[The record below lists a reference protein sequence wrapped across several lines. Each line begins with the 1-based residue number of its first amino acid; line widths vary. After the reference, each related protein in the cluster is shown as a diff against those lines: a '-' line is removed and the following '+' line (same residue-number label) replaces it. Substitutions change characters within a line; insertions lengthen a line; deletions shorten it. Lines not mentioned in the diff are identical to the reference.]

1 MRWQARAWLAVVLAI
16 ALYMAALP
24 LLAADPCSGFAW
36 EVSRERAL
44 FATSALSMAAG
55 ADSASAPV
63 LLPERLYALQL
74 QPLSK
79 VIFLTAPG
87 KSMPADGSY
96 AGLAALRISTPGI
109 YRISVDVPYWID
121 VVADGGLMSAKGFQG
136 APGCNA
142 PHKIVE
148 FDFPLARQL
157 MLQFSG
163 PASASI
169 RVSISAASGR

>member
-1 MRWQARAWLAVVLAI
+1 MRSLFHARLALLLAI
-16 ALYMAALP
+16 ALNGVSLP

-44 FATSALSMAAG
+44 FARSALPLTAG
-55 ADSASAPV
+55 TDSASAPV
-63 LLPERLYALQL
+63 LVPERLYALQL
-74 QPLSK
+74 QPLGK
-79 VIFLTAPG
+79 VTFLTAPG

-96 AGLAALRISTPGI
+96 AGLAALRISTPGT

-121 VVADGGLMSAKGFQG
+121 VVEDGGLTGAKGFQG

-148 FDFPLARQL
+148 FAFPVARQV

-169 RVSISAASGR
+169 HVAISAASGR

>member
-1 MRWQARAWLAVVLAI
+1 MRSQSRARLTLLLAI
-16 ALYMAALP
+16 GLNMAALP

-44 FATSALSMAAG
+44 FATSALSVAAG

-63 LLPERLYALQL
+63 LVPERLYALQL

-79 VIFLTAPG
+79 VTFLTAPG
-87 KSMPADGSY
+87 KSMAADGSY
-96 AGLAALRISTPGI
+96 AGLAALQISTPGT

-148 FDFPLARQL
+148 FAFPLARQV

-169 RVSISAASGR
+169 RVGISAAGGR

>member
-1 MRWQARAWLAVVLAI
+1 MRSRFHAWLALLLAI
-16 ALYMAALP
+16 DLNGAALP

-36 EVSRERAL
+36 AVGRERAL
-44 FATSALSMAAG
+44 FATPALSLAAG
-55 ADSASAPV
+55 TDSASAPV
-63 LLPERLYALQL
+63 LVPERLYALQL
-74 QPLSK
+74 QPLGK

-87 KSMPADGSY
+87 KNMPADGSY
-96 AGLAALRISTPGI
+96 AGLAALRISTPGT

-148 FDFPLARQL
+148 FAFPLARQV

-169 RVSISAASGR
+169 RVAISAASAR